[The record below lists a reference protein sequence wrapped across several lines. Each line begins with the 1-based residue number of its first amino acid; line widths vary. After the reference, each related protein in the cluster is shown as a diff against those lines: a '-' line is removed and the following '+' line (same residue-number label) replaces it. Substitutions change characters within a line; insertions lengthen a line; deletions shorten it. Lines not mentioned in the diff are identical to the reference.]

1 MYTFNEEEKMVLG
14 VGKDGETVYDA
25 TYTGK
30 TDETVDNVTNQILNN
45 KRFDLKL
52 NMHSGGTEEDGIW
65 GQNWY
70 SNDGQTEF
78 KYLED
83 VVMHYTEQMIPSTAI
98 WDVKYIAQDG
108 KLNQCC

>member
-1 MYTFNEEEKMVLG
+1 
-14 VGKDGETVYDA
+14 
-25 TYTGK
+25 
-30 TDETVDNVTNQILNN
+30 
-45 KRFDLKL
+45 
-52 NMHSGGTEEDGIW
+52 MHSGGTGTDIW

-98 WDVKYIAQDG
+98 WGVKYIAQDK
-108 KLNQCC
+108 KLNQCS